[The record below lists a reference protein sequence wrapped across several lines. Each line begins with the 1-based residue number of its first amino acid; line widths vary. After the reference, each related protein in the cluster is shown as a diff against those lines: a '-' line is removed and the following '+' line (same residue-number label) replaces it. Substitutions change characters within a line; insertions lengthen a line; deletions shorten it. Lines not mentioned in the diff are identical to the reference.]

1 MISSAHSLPLF
12 PKWKTPEK
20 TDPLSYETIARKAGY
35 RLLAGVDEAGRGPL
49 AGPVVAAAVII
60 PEDKILPGVKDSK
73 QMTEKARDEAF
84 SVINEAAV
92 AVGIGVVSHQFI
104 DKFNIL
110 RASLEAMK
118 RAVLSLDALPEYLL
132 IDGIHAVP
140 LPIPQRCLIKGDQIS
155 QSISAASVMAK
166 VYRDRIMRSYDKQFP
181 VYGFSKNKG
190 YGTSMHFKALVQ
202 HGPTPIHRRT
212 FKGVC
217 SLDKGKT

>member
-1 MISSAHSLPLF
+1 LVSSTHSLPLF
-12 PKWKTPEK
+12 PRWKTPEEA
-20 TDPLSYETIARKAGY
+20 DPLFYESMARKAGY
-35 RLLAGVDEAGRGPL
+35 GLVAGVDEAGRGPL
-49 AGPVVAAAVII
+49 AGPVVAAAVVI
-60 PEDKILPGVKDSK
+60 PEDKLLTGVKDSK

-84 SVINEAAV
+84 SVINETAIAI
-92 AVGIGVVSHQFI
+92 GIGVVSHQFI

-132 IDGIHAVP
+132 IDGIYAIP
-140 LPIPQRCLIKGDQIS
+140 LPVPQQCLIKGDQIS

-166 VYRDRIMRSYDKQFP
+166 VYRDRIMRSFDERFP

-190 YGTSMHFKALVQ
+190 YGTSMHLKALKQ
-202 HGPTPIHRRT
+202 HGPAPIHRRT

-217 SLDKGKT
+217 SVDKGKN